1 MLFYKVE
8 GMMISDRTENEDSR
22 RAQRENAR
30 KILVKSEEFNQKCNR
45 GAYCFVSESS
55 DGFVTIGMIIDR
67 VENTEAVLKAFLKHI
82 GCPLKDISITET
94 TITGIQQLLGRADRY
109 DFITDD
115 DEVVEKY
122 GIDKITGRRG
132 RGIQFGENLLDEL
145 SRQAVFAGAER
156 YLLGETFLP
165 ELGRIYAGSPAV
177 RPQGHPVHYML
188 QTDDLDTRRESC
200 RLLLQAL
207 YANGRVSSKRY
218 CYLDFRPGEGFSVMA
233 YDTLYQVCS
242 GGAVIVRYLANDDSE
257 DEGVAGGERDTIE
270 RICEVAKQHRNQV
283 LTVICLP
290 RECKKAKALFY
301 ENLGSMAFV
310 EIREDFA
317 NSEQSCAY
325 LKMLAKDH
333 RIRTDKALF
342 AALEAD
348 RGYLAT
354 ELRNIF
360 EEWYNKKLQTAI
372 YPQYKDL
379 KVARQEVVKAAPKGS
394 AYDELQDMVGL
405 TEAKAVIQKALNY
418 YKMQKLYEE
427 KGMKQDNPAMHMV
440 FTGNPGTAKTT
451 AARLFARIMRDNGL
465 LSKGQL
471 VEVGRGDLVG
481 KYVGWTAQT
490 VQAKFRE
497 AKGGVLFIDEAYSLV
512 EYHSGSFGDEAI
524 NTIVQEMENHREDV
538 VVIFAG
544 YPDEMESFLQRNPGL
559 RSRIAFHVPFADYN
573 AEELCKIAELMGCRK
588 GICFDTE
595 AREKLCT
602 VFEEARIQSDFGN
615 GRFVRNILEQARM
628 NQASRLLE
636 YDFDAIT
643 IEEIKTIKAVDI
655 TPPPEVTK
663 EGKRTVGFAYSV
675 PERVHKDAYNQ
686 DNANNKRACL

>member
-8 GMMISDRTENEDSR
+8 GMLISSCAENEDSC

-30 KILVKSEEFNQKCNR
+30 KLLVKSEEFNQKHGWASC
-45 GAYCFVSESS
+45 CFVSELS
-55 DGFVTIGMIIDR
+55 DDFLTAGMIIDCA
-67 VENTEAVLKAFLKHI
+67 ENTASVLKSFLKYI
-82 GCPLKDISITET
+82 GCPLKDISIAEI
-94 TITGIQQLLGRADRY
+94 TITGIQQLLGRAERW
-109 DFITDD
+109 DFIADD
-115 DEVVEKY
+115 DEIIEKY

-132 RGIQFGENLLDEL
+132 RGIQFGENIVDEC
-145 SRQAVFAGAER
+145 SRKDIFAGAER

-165 ELGRIYAGSPAV
+165 ELDRIYACAPAV

-200 RLLLQAL
+200 KLLLQAL
-207 YANGRVSSKRY
+207 YACGRVSSKRY
-218 CYLDFRPGEGFSVMA
+218 CYLDFRPGESFSVMA
-233 YDTLYQVCS
+233 YDTLYKVCS
-242 GGAVIVRYLANDDSE
+242 GGAVIARYLANDDSE

-270 RICEVAKQHRNQV
+270 RICEVAKHHRNQV
-283 LTVICLP
+283 LTIICLP

-317 NSEQSCAY
+317 NSEQATTY

-342 AALEAD
+342 AALDAQK
-348 RGYLAT
+348 GYLAT
-354 ELRNIF
+354 ELRGIF
-360 EEWYNKKLQTAI
+360 DEWYNKKLQTTI

-379 KVARQEVVKAAPKGS
+379 KVAKQEVVKAAPKGS
-394 AYDELQDMVGL
+394 AYDDLQDMIGL
-405 TEAKAVIQKALNY
+405 AEAKAVIQKALNY

-465 LSKGQL
+465 LSRGQL

-481 KYVGWTAQT
+481 KYVGWTVQI

-512 EYHSGSFGDEAI
+512 DGHSGSFGDEAI

-544 YPDEMESFLQRNPGL
+544 YPDEMESFLQKNPGL

-573 AEELCKIAELMGCRK
+573 AEELCKIAERMGKSK
-588 GICFDTE
+588 GVCFD
-595 AREKLCT
+595 ADAQEKLRA
-602 VFEEARIQSDFGN
+602 VFEDARKRSDFGN
-615 GRFVRNILEQARM
+615 GRFVRNILEKAKM

-636 YDFDAIT
+636 YDFDDIT
-643 IEEIKTIKAVDI
+643 TEEIKTIKAVDI
-655 TPPPEVTK
+655 TPPPEVKK
-663 EGKRTVGFAYSV
+663 EVKRTIGFVY
-675 PERVHKDAYNQ
+675 
-686 DNANNKRACL
+686 

>member
-8 GMMISDRTENEDSR
+8 GILIGSNAEQEDSR
-22 RAQRENAR
+22 RAQREASR
-30 KILVKSEEFNQKCNR
+30 KILMKSEAFNQKH
-45 GAYCFVSESS
+45 GGDAFCFVSDLT
-55 DGFVTIGMIIDR
+55 DGFLTAGMILDCK
-67 VENTEAVLKAFLKHI
+67 ENAESVLHAFLKHI
-82 GCPLKDISITET
+82 DCPITDSTITET
-94 TITGIQQLLGRADRY
+94 TITGIQQLLGRANRGS
-109 DFITDD
+109 FIADD
-115 DEVVEKY
+115 DEITEKY
-122 GIDKITGRRG
+122 GIDKITGRIG
-132 RGIQFGENLLDEL
+132 RGIQFGENLVEDRCKKDIL
-145 SRQAVFAGAER
+145 AGAQR
-156 YLLGETFLP
+156 YLLSETFLP
-165 ELGRIYAGSPAV
+165 ELDRIYAGSPAV
-177 RPQGHPVHYML
+177 RPQGHPVHYMI
-188 QTDDLDTRRESC
+188 QTDDPDTRRESC
-200 RLLLQAL
+200 KLLLQAL

-218 CYLDFRPGEGFSVMA
+218 SFLNFRPGEGFSVMA
-233 YDTLYQVCS
+233 YDALYKVCA
-242 GGAVIVRYLANDDSE
+242 GGTVIIRYLANDDSE
-257 DEGVAGGERDTIE
+257 DEGFAGGERDTIE
-270 RICEVAKQHRNQV
+270 RICEIARQHRNQV
-283 LTVICLP
+283 LTIVCLP

-310 EIREDFA
+310 EICEDFA
-317 NSEQSCAY
+317 NNEQSTAY

-342 AALEAD
+342 AALDAKK
-348 RGYLAT
+348 GYLAT
-354 ELRNIF
+354 ELHQIF
-360 EEWYNKKLQTAI
+360 DAWYNKKLQNTI

-379 KVARQEVVKAAPKGS
+379 KVARQAVIKAAPKGS
-394 AYDELQDMVGL
+394 AYDDLQDMVGL

-418 YKMQKLYEE
+418 YKMQKLYEQ

-512 EYHSGSFGDEAI
+512 DNSGTFGDEAI

-544 YPDEMESFLQRNPGL
+544 YPNEMESFLQKNPGL

-573 AEELCKIAELMGCRK
+573 ADELCRIAELMGKSK
-588 GICFDTE
+588 GVCFD
-595 AREKLCT
+595 ADAKEKLHS
-602 VFEEARIQSDFGN
+602 VFEQARKNNDFGN
-615 GRFVRNILEQARM
+615 GRFVRNILEQAKM

-643 IEEIKTIKAVDI
+643 TEEIKTIKAVDI
-655 TPPPEVTK
+655 ATPPETKKEV
-663 EGKRTVGFAYSV
+663 KRTIGFA
-675 PERVHKDAYNQ
+675 
-686 DNANNKRACL
+686 C